1 MTLEQISYLGELVA
15 ALSVIG
21 SLAYVARRVGQNTAM
36 MRVNAASERLQREY
50 DIAAPMIESREIA
63 EIWLTGAA
71 DFDSLDDI
79 DKERMMVY
87 ERRAIALWHHVYVLR
102 QQGLF
107 ADAEWHEAKWM
118 IRNFGQRQA
127 NCEAWRVVK
136 EAFEKPFQVFVDD
149 QIMIGDK
156 QRAENGA

>member
-1 MTLEQISYLGELVA
+1 MTLEQISYLGELIA

-21 SLAYVARRVGQNTAM
+21 SLVYVARRVGQNTAM
-36 MRVNAASERLQREY
+36 MRVKAASERLQREY

-63 EIWLTGAA
+63 EIWLKAA
-71 DFDSLDDI
+71 TEFDSLDDI

-102 QQGLF
+102 QQRLY

-118 IRNFGQRQA
+118 IRKFGQRQA
-127 NCEAWRVVK
+127 NREPGGLLRK
-136 EAFEKPFQVFVDD
+136 HLRNPF
-149 QIMIGDK
+149 
-156 QRAENGA
+156 RSL